1 MKTFKLVVLLAT
13 FFLAGCQKE
22 EMTGPQAVDTAT
34 ETCFLRSI
42 KTVGNTVATK
52 AVAVTEKVWN
62 PGDTIRIKFLP
73 GGNYSPE
80 LENQVKQYA
89 AEWLE
94 YANLYFEYV
103 GTEQDADV
111 KIGFKLDNRKLAW
124 STIGTDCKAIPQ
136 NEASLNLVLNG
147 TENAS
152 VIKGEILRGFGHVL
166 GLGFEHKNPDSP
178 VEFSDMATMYYQ
190 MFCNLSATDIQ
201 ELLPYYTTDQTN
213 HTTYDPLSIMVLE
226 IPSMIVSDP
235 SYATTYNRELSE
247 MDKNF
252 IDSLYPTTQ
261 YLIATMTTEKD
272 SINFIVD
279 HTKNISID
287 WGDGTTTANVFTHE
301 YTDAVAEHTIN
312 FYGTSTSLKKFEAA
326 NNKLKTLDISN
337 NYALD
342 TLITNNNNL
351 TELNVLNDTSLTLIY
366 CFFNQLTHLNVSTNT
381 NLLGLSCSYNLF
393 RTIDVRNLPKL
404 NSFGVGGSSITS
416 IDVTQNTNLEHFD
429 CFDSQIDHINVTNNS
444 KLEIFSCDNN
454 TKLTEIDVSQNPNL
468 RILNCS
474 STGIKALNLENN
486 HKLKHLSYSNTL
498 ISQIDL
504 EIIKDIEFLTVNILT
519 FNQIDFKDLVKLQSL
534 NCSNILISNL
544 DLSANTALETL
555 WCENCQLPS
564 LDLHHNTRLS
574 TIYCTGNLFETSETA
589 MNKFVANLPRANDG
603 YISINFDPNFDI
615 SIREQIRNKGWW
627 FKTE

>member
-1 MKTFKLVVLLAT
+1 MVSNRF
-13 FFLAGCQKE
+13 GQP
-22 EMTGPQAVDTAT
+22 TGKNHFQS
-34 ETCFLRSI
+34 FIHLQS
-42 KTVGNTVATK
+42 TVATK

-73 GGNYSPE
+73 GGSYSPE

-166 GLGFEHKNPDSP
+166 GLGFEHKNPYSP
-178 VEFSDMATMYYQ
+178 IEFSDMATMYYQ

-261 YLIATMTTEKD
+261 YLIATMTTEKNN
-272 SINFIVD
+272 INFVVD

-287 WGDGTTTANVFTHE
+287 WGDGTTTVNIFTHE
-301 YTDAVAEHTIN
+301 YADALAEHTIN
-312 FYGTSTSLKKFEAA
+312 FYGTSTSLKKFEAE
-326 NNKLKTLDISN
+326 NNMLKTLDISN

-342 TLITNNNNL
+342 TLITEHNNL
-351 TELNVLNDTSLTLIY
+351 TELNVLNDTTLTYLQCSNNRLNY
-366 CFFNQLTHLNVSTNT
+366 LNVSTNI
-381 NLLGLSCSYNLF
+381 NLLGLSCVYNEF
-393 RTIDVRNLPKL
+393 STIDVRNLTKL
-404 NSFGVGGSSITS
+404 ILFGVGGNSITS
-416 IDVTQNTNLEHFD
+416 VDVTQNTYLEHFG
-429 CFDSQIDHINVTNNS
+429 CNFSKISSINVTNNT
-444 KLEIFSCDNN
+444 KLEIFSCGYN
-454 TKLTEIDVSQNPNL
+454 TNLTEIDVSQNPNL
-468 RILNCS
+468 RFLDFEN
-474 STGIKALNLENN
+474 TPLRTLNLKNN
-486 HKLKHLSYSNTL
+486 HKIISLDYSNTL

-504 EIIKDIEFLTVNILT
+504 EEIKNLEYIGVNAFTIK
-519 FNQIDFKDLVKLQSL
+519 QIDFRELTKLKSL

-564 LDLHHNTRLS
+564 LDLHHNTRLG
-574 TIYCTGNLFETSETA
+574 TIYCTGNLFETSEAA
-589 MNKFVANLPRANDG
+589 MNEFVANLPRANDG
-603 YISINFDPNFDI
+603 YISINIDPSFDI
-615 SIREQIRNKGWW
+615 SISEQFRNKGWW
-627 FKTE
+627 F

>member
-1 MKTFKLVVLLAT
+1 MASNRF
-13 FFLAGCQKE
+13 GQP
-22 EMTGPQAVDTAT
+22 TGKNHFQS
-34 ETCFLRSI
+34 FIHLQS
-42 KTVGNTVATK
+42 TVATK

-73 GGNYSPE
+73 GGSYSPE

-213 HTTYDPLSIMVLE
+213 HTMYDPLSIMVLE

-261 YLIATMTTEKD
+261 YLIATMTTEKNN
-272 SINFIVD
+272 INFVVD

-287 WGDGTTTANVFTHE
+287 WGDGTTTVNVFTHE
-301 YTDAVAEHTIN
+301 YADAVAEHTIT

-366 CFFNQLTHLNVSTNT
+366 CYFNQLTHLNVSTNT
-381 NLLGLSCSYNLF
+381 NLLRLSCFDNLF
-393 RTIDVRNLPKL
+393 QTIDVRNLPKL

-429 CFDSQIDHINVTNNS
+429 CFDSQINHIDVTNNN

-468 RILNCS
+468 QIFDCS
-474 STGIKALNLENN
+474 NTAITALNLKNN
-486 HKLKHLSYSNTL
+486 HKITSLYYSNTS
-498 ISQIDL
+498 ISQIDWGDV
-504 EIIKDIEFLTVNILT
+504 KDIEFLAVNAQTINTINFRELT
-519 FNQIDFKDLVKLQSL
+519 KLKSL

-564 LDLHHNTRLS
+564 LDLHNNTKLGFV
-574 TIYCTGNLFETSETA
+574 YCTGNLFEKSEAA
-589 MNKFVANLPRANDG
+589 MNEFVENLPIVNDG
-603 YISINFDPNFDI
+603 YISININPSFDI
-615 SIREQIRNKGWW
+615 SITTKLTDKGWW
-627 FKTE
+627 F

>member
-1 MKTFKLVVLLAT
+1 M
-13 FFLAGCQKE
+13 
-22 EMTGPQAVDTAT
+22 
-34 ETCFLRSI
+34 
-42 KTVGNTVATK
+42 
-52 AVAVTEKVWN
+52 TEKVWN

-73 GGNYSPE
+73 GGSYSPE

-124 STIGTDCKAIPQ
+124 STIGTDCRAIPQ

-213 HTTYDPLSIMVLE
+213 YTTYDPLSIMVLE

-247 MDKNF
+247 IDKNF

-272 SINFIVD
+272 SINFVVD

-287 WGDGTTTANVFTHE
+287 WGDGTTTVNIFTHE
-301 YTDAVAEHTIN
+301 YADALAEHTIN

-326 NNKLKTLDISN
+326 NNMLKTLDISN

-342 TLITNNNNL
+342 TLIINNNNL

-366 CFFNQLTHLNVSTNT
+366 CYFNQLTHLNVSTNI
-381 NLLGLSCSYNLF
+381 NLLSFSCIENQIA
-393 RTIDVRNLPKL
+393 TIDINNLTKL
-404 NSFGVGGSSITS
+404 IEFGVGGNLLTS
-416 IDVTQNTNLEHFD
+416 IDVTNLPDLKHFG
-429 CFDSQIDHINVTNNS
+429 CNFTQISSINVTKNK

-454 TKLTEIDVSQNPNL
+454 INLTEIDVSQNPNL

-474 STGIKALNLENN
+474 NTAIRTLNLKNN
-486 HKLKHLSYSNTL
+486 HKITSLDYSNTS
-498 ISQIDL
+498 ISQIDWGDV
-504 EIIKDIEFLTVNILT
+504 KDIEFLAVNAQTINTINFRELT
-519 FNQIDFKDLVKLQSL
+519 KLKSL

-564 LDLHHNTRLS
+564 LDLHHNTRLG
-574 TIYCTGNLFETSETA
+574 TIYCTGNLFETSEAA
-589 MNKFVANLPRANDG
+589 MNEFVANLPRANDG
-603 YISINFDPNFDI
+603 YISINIDPSFDI
-615 SIREQIRNKGWW
+615 SISEQFRNKGWW
-627 FKTE
+627 F

>member
-34 ETCFLRSI
+34 ETGFLRSI
-42 KTVGNTVATK
+42 KTIGNTVATK

-73 GGNYSPE
+73 GGSYSPE

-213 HTTYDPLSIMVLE
+213 HTMYDPLSIMVLE

-261 YLIATMTTEKD
+261 YLIATMTTGKD

-287 WGDGTTTANVFTHE
+287 WGDGTTTVNVFTHE
-301 YTDAVAEHTIN
+301 YADAVAEHTIT
-312 FYGTSTSLKKFEAA
+312 FYGTSTSLKKFEAE
-326 NNKLKTLDISN
+326 NNMLKTLDISN

-342 TLITNNNNL
+342 TLNISYNNL
-351 TELNVLNDTSLTLIY
+351 TELNVLNDTTLTYLQCSNNRLNY
-366 CFFNQLTHLNVSTNT
+366 LNVSTNI
-381 NLLGLSCSYNLF
+381 NLLGLSCVYNEF
-393 RTIDVRNLPKL
+393 PTIDVRNLTKL
-404 NSFGVGGSSITS
+404 ILFGVGGNSITS
-416 IDVTQNTNLEHFD
+416 VDVTQNTYLEHFG
-429 CFDSQIDHINVTNNS
+429 CNFSKISSINVTNNT
-444 KLEIFSCDNN
+444 KLEIFSCGYN
-454 TKLTEIDVSQNPNL
+454 TNLTEIDVSQNPNL
-468 RILNCS
+468 RFLDFEN
-474 STGIKALNLENN
+474 TPLRTLNLKNN
-486 HKLKHLSYSNTL
+486 HKIISLDYSNTL

-504 EIIKDIEFLTVNILT
+504 EEIKNLEYIGVNAFTIK
-519 FNQIDFKDLVKLQSL
+519 QIDFRELTKLKSL

-564 LDLHHNTRLS
+564 LDLHHNTRLG
-574 TIYCTGNLFETSETA
+574 TIYCTGNLFETSEAA
-589 MNKFVANLPRANDG
+589 MNEFVANLPRANDG
-603 YISINFDPNFDI
+603 YISINIDPSFDI
-615 SIREQIRNKGWW
+615 SISEQFRNKGWW
-627 FKTE
+627 F

>member
-34 ETCFLRSI
+34 ETGFLRSI

-73 GGNYSPE
+73 GGSYSPE

-166 GLGFEHKNPDSP
+166 GLGFEHKNPYSP

-213 HTTYDPLSIMVLE
+213 HTMYDPLSIMVLE

-261 YLIATMTTEKD
+261 YLIATMTTEKNN
-272 SINFIVD
+272 INFVVD

-287 WGDGTTTANVFTHE
+287 WGDGTTTVNVFTHE
-301 YTDAVAEHTIN
+301 YADAVAEHTIT

-366 CFFNQLTHLNVSTNT
+366 CYFNQLTHLNVSTNT
-381 NLLGLSCSYNLF
+381 NLLRLSCFDNLF
-393 RTIDVRNLPKL
+393 QTIDVRNLPKL

-429 CFDSQIDHINVTNNS
+429 CFDSQINHIDVTNNN

-468 RILNCS
+468 QIFDCS
-474 STGIKALNLENN
+474 NTAITALNLKNN
-486 HKLKHLSYSNTL
+486 HKITSLYYSNTS
-498 ISQIDL
+498 ISQIDWGDV
-504 EIIKDIEFLTVNILT
+504 KDIEFLAVNAQTINTINFRELT
-519 FNQIDFKDLVKLQSL
+519 KLKSL

-564 LDLHHNTRLS
+564 LDLHNNTKLGFV
-574 TIYCTGNLFETSETA
+574 YCTGNLFEKSEAA
-589 MNKFVANLPRANDG
+589 MNEFVENLPIVNDG
-603 YISINFDPNFDI
+603 YISININPSFDI
-615 SIREQIRNKGWW
+615 SITTKLTDKGWW
-627 FKTE
+627 F

>member
-1 MKTFKLVVLLAT
+1 M
-13 FFLAGCQKE
+13 
-22 EMTGPQAVDTAT
+22 
-34 ETCFLRSI
+34 
-42 KTVGNTVATK
+42 
-52 AVAVTEKVWN
+52 
-62 PGDTIRIKFLP
+62 
-73 GGNYSPE
+73 
-80 LENQVKQYA
+80 
-89 AEWLE
+89 E

-166 GLGFEHKNPDSP
+166 GLGFEHKNPESP

-213 HTTYDPLSIMVLE
+213 HTMYDPLSIMVLE

-261 YLIATMTTEKD
+261 YLMIATMTTGKD

-279 HTKNISID
+279 HTKSISID
-287 WGDGTTTANVFTHE
+287 WGDGTTTVNIFTHE
-301 YTDAVAEHTIN
+301 YTDAVAEHTIT
-312 FYGTSTSLKKFEAA
+312 FYGTSTSLKKFEAE
-326 NNKLKTLDISN
+326 NNMLKTLDISN

-342 TLITNNNNL
+342 TLITEHNNL
-351 TELNVLNDTSLTLIY
+351 TELNILNDTALTYLQCSNNRLNY
-366 CFFNQLTHLNVSTNT
+366 LNVSTNI
-381 NLLGLSCSYNLF
+381 NLLGLSCVYNEF
-393 RTIDVRNLPKL
+393 PTIDVRNLTKL
-404 NSFGVGGSSITS
+404 ILFGVGGNSITS
-416 IDVTQNTNLEHFD
+416 VDVTQNTNLEHFG
-429 CFDSQIDHINVTNNS
+429 CNFSKISSINVTNNT
-444 KLEIFSCDNN
+444 KLEIFSCGYN
-454 TKLTEIDVSQNPNL
+454 TNLTEIDVSQNPNL
-468 RILNCS
+468 RFLDFEN
-474 STGIKALNLENN
+474 TPLRTLNLKNN
-486 HKLKHLSYSNTL
+486 HKIISLDYSNTL

-504 EIIKDIEFLTVNILT
+504 EEIKNLEYIGVNAFTIK
-519 FNQIDFKDLVKLQSL
+519 QIDFGKLTKLKSL

-564 LDLHHNTRLS
+564 LDLHHNTRLG

-589 MNKFVANLPRANDG
+589 MNEFVANLPRANDG
-603 YISINFDPNFDI
+603 YISINIDPSFDI
-615 SIREQIRNKGWW
+615 SISEQLRNKGWW
-627 FKTE
+627 F